1 MKKVMNSI
9 KLLMMFCVLSL
20 SAPALAQNDNDR
32 DRDEVREE
40 RLSDREERE
49 LARERDRDD
58 LRDDDENEARN
69 DDDDSNYGWI
79 GLLGLAGLAGLL
91 RRGDKRVAHAG
102 TTYRSTDTGTGRT
115 DLGSSTNRSV

>member
-58 LRDDDENEARN
+58 LRDDDENEARL
-69 DDDDSNYGWI
+69 DRA
-79 GLLGLAGLAGLL
+79 AGLSWFSWFAE
-91 RRGDKRVAHAG
+91 KR
-102 TTYRSTDTGTGRT
+102 
-115 DLGSSTNRSV
+115 